1 MKEGNGDQIVAPH
14 RTCLDEVVFNGEWFL
29 FTPGHR
35 ASLASELRMFFPC
48 SQRIY
53 SMIPTWGIL
62 SDAAKDHYSSSSSAS
77 SGSLLEIKVGKGK
90 SCSARDGKK
99 AKSAAV
105 LVVVA
110 AAVVVVDVVVAAAA
124 VGKIFSDA
132 KLYGSI
138 PFKTYPNFF
147 FTKSPI
153 FLERART
160 SMFISMTQLGFP
172 ITLCLNRESN
182 LRQ

>member
-1 MKEGNGDQIVAPH
+1 MKEGNGYQIVALH
-14 RTCLDEVVFNGEWFL
+14 RTCLDEVVFKGEWFL

-90 SCSARDGKK
+90 SCSTRDGKK
-99 AKSAAV
+99 AKS
-105 LVVVA
+105 VVV
-110 AAVVVVDVVVAAAA
+110 VVVAAAA

-147 FTKSPI
+147 LPS
-153 FLERART
+153 FLFSLNALE
-160 SMFISMTQLGFP
+160 LP
-172 ITLCLNRESN
+172 CLSR
-182 LRQ
+182 

>member
-1 MKEGNGDQIVAPH
+1 MKEGNGDQIVAPP
-14 RTCLDEVVFNGEWFL
+14 RTCLDEVVFKGEWFL

-147 FTKSPI
+147 TKFPI

-160 SMFISMTQLGFP
+160 SMFISMTRLGFL
-172 ITLCLNRESN
+172 ITLGLNRESN

>member
-1 MKEGNGDQIVAPH
+1 MKEGNGDQIVAPP
-14 RTCLDEVVFNGEWFL
+14 RTCLDEIVFKGEWFL

-90 SCSARDGKK
+90 SCSTRDGKK
-99 AKSAAV
+99 AKSAVVVVVVIVVVV

-110 AAVVVVDVVVAAAA
+110 SAA

-147 FTKSPI
+147 YQVSYFS
-153 FLERART
+153 
-160 SMFISMTQLGFP
+160 
-172 ITLCLNRESN
+172 
-182 LRQ
+182 